1 MASPLSGG
9 GTVVGAGEEL
19 LDSIG
24 EDKMIIGLLES
35 EVEDKL
41 WRKDGRPGSGEEI
54 GTTTALVLG

>member
-1 MASPLSGG
+1 M
-9 GTVVGAGEEL
+9 VGAGEEL

-24 EDKMIIGLLES
+24 EGKVIMGLLES

-41 WRKDGRPGSGEEI
+41 WRKYGRPGSGEEI

>member
-9 GTVVGAGEEL
+9 GAVVRAGEEL
-19 LDSIG
+19 LDSISEG
-24 EDKMIIGLLES
+24 KMIMGLLES
-35 EVEDKL
+35 EVEDRL